1 MGILYKISAWAGVI
15 LPLFNIPLIM
25 RIVKRK
31 SADDISLVW
40 LFGVW
45 VCILLMSP
53 AALTSQDF
61 AFRAFGWTNVVFFTG
76 VVFVTVKYHHR
87 FKKQPRATRNAQRKG
102 SDVVR

>member
-1 MGILYKISAWAGVI
+1 MEILYTISVWAGAL

-45 VCILLMSP
+45 ICILLMSP
-53 AALTSQDF
+53 AALASKDF
-61 AFRAFGWTNVVFFTG
+61 AFRAFGWTNLIFFTG
-76 VVFVTVKYHHR
+76 VVVVTVKYHHL
-87 FKKQPRATRNAQRKG
+87 FKKKDDGGRMEF
-102 SDVVR
+102 

>member
-1 MGILYKISAWAGVI
+1 MKFLMHLSTWAGAV
-15 LPLFNIPLIM
+15 LPLFNVPLIL

-45 VCILLMSP
+45 ICILLMTP
-53 AALTSQDF
+53 AALTSPDI
-61 AFRAFGWTNVVFFTG
+61 AFRAFGWTNVIFFTG

-87 FKKQPRATRNAQRKG
+87 FKKKG
-102 SDVVR
+102 

>member
-1 MGILYKISAWAGVI
+1 MDILYKISAWAGAL

-45 VCILLMSP
+45 ICILLMSP
-53 AALTSQDF
+53 VAFVSHDF
-61 AFRAFGWTNVVFFTG
+61 AFRAFGWTNLIFFTG
-76 VVFVTVKYHHR
+76 VVVVTVKYHHR
-87 FKKQPRATRNAQRKG
+87 FKNKKEGTR
-102 SDVVR
+102 D

>member
-1 MGILYKISAWAGVI
+1 MEILYKISVWAGAV

-45 VCILLMSP
+45 ICILLMSP
-53 AALTSQDF
+53 AALTSKDF
-61 AFRAFGWTNVVFFTG
+61 AFRAFGWMNVIFFSG
-76 VVFVTVKYHHR
+76 VVLATVKYHHKFR
-87 FKKQPRATRNAQRKG
+87 GTAHGER
-102 SDVVR
+102 

>member
-1 MGILYKISAWAGVI
+1 MKFLMQISLWAGAL

-25 RIVKRK
+25 RIIKRK

-45 VCILLMSP
+45 ICILLMTP

-61 AFRAFGWTNVVFFTG
+61 AFRAFGLTNVIFFTG

-87 FKKQPRATRNAQRKG
+87 FKSKKKGTR
-102 SDVVR
+102 D

>member
-1 MGILYKISAWAGVI
+1 MNRHLLFGHVQVEIILLGQQ
-15 LPLFNIPLIM
+15 M
-25 RIVKRK
+25 RLVKRK

-53 AALTSQDF
+53 AALTSPDI

-76 VVFVTVKYHHR
+76 VVFATVKYHHK
-87 FKKQPRATRNAQRKG
+87 FKK
-102 SDVVR
+102 